1 MDLSNKK
8 LVVFGANSDMA
19 KSFLSNDS
27 LNAKEIIAVSRNDL
41 DLNESIKTFRNDNYT
56 NSLYLRFEVKD
67 KQGVLSLITNR
78 LAKFKISVKRI
89 IQTPDKKNKIA
100 TN

>member
-41 DLNESIKTFRNDNYT
+41 DLNESIKTFRIND
-56 NSLYLRFEVKD
+56 
-67 KQGVLSLITNR
+67 LSLIH
-78 LAKFKISVKRI
+78 I
-89 IQTPDKKNKIA
+89 
-100 TN
+100 

>member
-41 DLNESIKTFRNDNYT
+41 DLSKNFITETTFAWKVLNE
-56 NSLYLRFEVKD
+56 
-67 KQGVLSLITNR
+67 
-78 LAKFKISVKRI
+78 
-89 IQTPDKKNKIA
+89 
-100 TN
+100 